1 MAKGKRNTTND
12 EANPEEFGIPDAL
25 SERELKSLN
34 ALIHKLPIPL
44 FDDLKEHHKE
54 CCCCCCCCCGKE
66 GTTGAGASARFDFN
80 PSLTIYSLPFSG
92 PRRAISRIEGT
103 FSWNAPSGTASVTLE
118 WERYNSL
125 GQRIHGFVPLGT
137 NYIGLPESGFTAW
150 DTGYALSL
158 GHRVHIRAVTDQG
171 VISRVRWRDGNGGA
185 GWL

>member
-1 MAKGKRNTTND
+1 MTKSKQNTTNN

-34 ALIHKLPIPL
+34 ALIHKLPIPH
-44 FDDLKEHHKE
+44 FDDLKEHHE
-54 CCCCCCCCCGKE
+54 ERCCCCCCDKE
-66 GTTGAGASARFDFN
+66 DKTGTGASARFDFH

-103 FSWNAPSGTASVTLE
+103 FSWNAPSGTVSVALE

-125 GQRIHGFVPLGT
+125 GRLIQSFVPLGT
-137 NYIGLPESGFTAW
+137 NYTGLPASGFTAW
-150 DTGYALSL
+150 DTRYMLSI
-158 GHRVHIRAVTDQG
+158 GHRVHIRAITDQG
-171 VISRVRWRDGNGGA
+171 VASRVRWRDGNGGA